1 MIRCEEALA
10 TSELQFRFKQNHSTA
25 LCSFVLCETVEYT
38 ITISVLVQ
46 CSMLPRPLTEFSI
59 VNCLESSLLEITN
72 N

>member
-38 ITISVLVQ
+38 IAICFGAVLDATKAFDRIQ
-46 CSMLPRPLTEFSI
+46 Y
-59 VNCLESSLLEITN
+59 
-72 N
+72 